1 MQLRRRLSVEWVTG
15 KGRDQIQTR
24 LLKARGRDVRFELG
38 YTMWRG
44 DNDFH
49 TKGELRTCVL
59 RRNG

>member
-44 DNDFH
+44 DNDYEMRQFDA
-49 TKGELRTCVL
+49 CD
-59 RRNG
+59 